1 MGYCNRVLARTSEG
15 GEDTSIATM
24 RLGIVC
30 GCIDSISA
38 ETFHCM
44 CLQVG
49 CCGAVLRVKVSTNRA
64 VSFAL
69 LGSTLEEVELSAL
82 LVLNQDLG
90 FEESID
96 R

>member
-1 MGYCNRVLARTSEG
+1 MSKGCKDS
-15 GEDTSIATM
+15 SIVTT

-30 GCIDSISA
+30 SRIDSISA
-38 ETFHCM
+38 KAFHCM

-49 CCGAVLRVKVSTNRA
+49 CCGTVLRVKVSTDRA

-69 LGSTLEEVELSAL
+69 LGSTLEKVKLSAI

-90 FEESID
+90 FEEAID

>member
-30 GCIDSISA
+30 SCIDSISA
-38 ETFHCM
+38 KTFHCM
-44 CLQVG
+44 HLQVG
-49 CCGAVLRVKVSTNRA
+49 SCSTVLRVKVSMNRA

-69 LGSTLEEVELSAL
+69 LGSTLEEVKLSAL

-90 FEESID
+90 FKESID